1 MHVTTLSPELERKLT
16 TAVERMPAFPKSV
29 QSVLELTRNINCLAK
44 DLVGVIEKD
53 PVMTMK
59 ILRVINSAYYGLPN
73 KITSVGQ
80 SVVYLGINTIK
91 NLALSF
97 AAVGILPRFNT
108 TGFDIQKYLL
118 HSLTVA
124 AVARILC
131 EKYARGEA
139 DPMDCYIAGLLHD
152 FGKVVFAQ
160 FLAVEFMKS
169 LAIATD
175 SGQPLY
181 LAEREVIGA
190 DHAYVG
196 ALLAKKWQFA
206 EPLVECIRDHH
217 EEAAQPGAMLDCLR
231 MADMIGRKLAFG
243 DAGNPWR
250 EEELARMPV
259 RFGAAIEEVIERLGD
274 LEKIVADAQSFAQIG
289 TER

>member
-1 MHVTTLSPELERKLT
+1 MAHLTPELERKLM

-29 QSVLELTRNINCLAK
+29 QTVLEMTRNINCLPK

-53 PVMTMK
+53 PVMTVK
-59 ILRVINSAYYGLPN
+59 ILRVINSAYYSLPN

-108 TGFDIQKYLL
+108 SGFDIQRYLL

-124 AVARILC
+124 AISRMLC
-131 EKYARGEA
+131 EKFARAEA
-139 DPMDCYIAGLLHD
+139 DPTDCYIAGLLHD

-160 FLAVEFMKS
+160 FMAGEFMQS
-169 LAIATD
+169 LAISAD
-175 SGQPLY
+175 LGKPLY
-181 LAEREVIGA
+181 VAEKETIGA

-206 EPLVECIRDHH
+206 EPLVNCIRDHH
-217 EEAAQPGAMLDCLR
+217 TETAEPSAMMDCLR
-231 MADMIGRKLAFG
+231 LADILCRKHAFG

-250 EEELARMPV
+250 EEELAHLPP
-259 RFGAAIEEVIERLGD
+259 RFGTDIEVVIAALGD
-274 LEKIVADAQSFAQIG
+274 LQKIVEDAQSFAQIG
-289 TER
+289 TGK

>member
-1 MHVTTLSPELERKLT
+1 MAHLTPELERKLM

-29 QSVLELTRNINCLAK
+29 QTVLEMTRNINCLPK

-53 PVMTMK
+53 PVMTVK
-59 ILRVINSAYYGLPN
+59 ILRVINSAYYSLPN

-108 TGFDIQKYLL
+108 SGFDIQRYLL

-124 AVARILC
+124 AVSRMLC
-131 EKYARGEA
+131 EKFARAET
-139 DPMDCYIAGLLHD
+139 DPTDCYIAGLLHD

-160 FLAVEFMKS
+160 FMAGEFLQA
-169 LAIATD
+169 LAIAAD
-175 SGQPLY
+175 FDKPLY
-181 LAEREVIGA
+181 VAELEVIGA

-206 EPLVECIRDHH
+206 EPLVNCIRDHH
-217 EEAAQPGAMLDCLR
+217 NEIAEPSAMMDCLR
-231 MADMIGRKLAFG
+231 MADILCRKHAFG

-250 EEELARMPV
+250 EEELAHMPQ
-259 RFGAAIEEVIERLGD
+259 RFGTDIEVVIAALGD
-274 LEKIVADAQSFAQIG
+274 LQKIVEDAQSFAQIG
-289 TER
+289 TGK